1 MTQRPTPNDDRLLQA
16 FRDMVR
22 SLGDPKRHFD
32 FHPPLAV
39 LQAYMSG
46 DLEDRWPPETARDST
61 RAPEVWGVSDVSL
74 HVQACVKCAHK
85 VAEWRR
91 PACSGWME
99 RFFAF
104 GDTGQFVRAWAWS
117 SAAVALLLIA
127 VSLNWSSQMSSGST
141 PPARSSQAAPTGA
154 AHIVAGQDGRHEG
167 TRRTQPATTNAAP
180 RSQKV
185 NVSPLLDKNI
195 VL

>member
-1 MTQRPTPNDDRLLQA
+1 MTQGPTHNHDHGVLEA

-22 SLGDPKRHFD
+22 SLGAPKRHFD
-32 FHPPLAV
+32 FHPSLAM

-46 DLEDRWPPETARDST
+46 DLEDRWPPETARDCT
-61 RAPEVWGVSDVSL
+61 RAPEAWSFSDVSL
-74 HVQACVKCAHK
+74 HVQACVKCSQK

-91 PACSGWME
+91 PSRSGWVE

-104 GDTGQFVRAWAWS
+104 GGTGQFVRAWAWS

-127 VSLNWSSQMSSGST
+127 VSVNWSSQMNPGSA
-141 PPARSSQAAPTGA
+141 PPARTERAAPTGA
-154 AHIVAGQDGRHEG
+154 SHIVAEHDRGYGRPQAQPAP
-167 TRRTQPATTNAAP
+167 RTQ
-180 RSQKV
+180 KL
-185 NVSPLLDKNI
+185 NVSPLLNKNI